1 MFLKSILIKQSSYHK
16 TISIMLS
23 LIITLVVSLG
33 ITLLSLQTKY
43 DFTSCFHYMLMVTL
57 ILTFVS
63 SGAILVALW
72 LNDDIYSAFYAALG
86 ALVAILCITID
97 VQMLISG
104 KRNIKLTTNDFVY
117 VCLQLYLD
125 LFYFLFFSC
134 EKN

>member
-1 MFLKSILIKQSSYHK
+1 LFLKSILIKQSSYHK

-33 ITLLSLQTKY
+33 ITILSLQTKY

-63 SGAILVALW
+63 SGAIIVALW
-72 LNDDIYSAFYAALG
+72 LYDDIYSAFYAALG
-86 ALVAILCITID
+86 ALVVILCITVD

-104 KRNIKLTTNDFVY
+104 KRYIKLTTNDYVY